1 MIRNNNTQ
9 KWISCVAGSLLLLLL
24 PACTSE
30 ADLEG
35 SQPLVVT
42 AEIASTSPST
52 RSIGATN
59 YDKRIFEEGD
69 EIQISDGS
77 SKSVDYK
84 KDVTNG
90 WVPTTTSL
98 GLKVTASSSASSF
111 SASYPKDFSSILEK
125 QDQSYENFWK
135 SNKLEAKGTTNVKL
149 TNNQVNFTF
158 MPVASKI
165 TISINYKSSGS
176 STTKYKDVTA
186 TLTGGTTCG
195 IRTGGSSSEVIN
207 MLRTSENEASDKHSF
222 VCILYP
228 GTWSFTLSVSRTPE
242 NSSTPESKEQT
253 FTQPSYS
260 FVAAKNYVYNFT
272 SSDELILNKVEVE
285 DFKAATDVPN
295 DPVSAT

>member
-90 WVPTTTSL
+90 WVPTTGS
-98 GLKVTASSSASSF
+98 GLKVPASPSASTF
-111 SASYPKDFSSILEK
+111 SASYPKGFSFILEE
-125 QDQSYENFWK
+125 QDKPYENFWK

-195 IRTGGSSSEVIN
+195 IRTGGSSPEVIN
-207 MLRTSENEASDKHSF
+207 MLRTSENVASDKHSF

-228 GTWSFTLSVSRTPE
+228 GTWSFTLKVSCTNE
-242 NSSTPESKEQT
+242 SSNTKEEKT
-253 FTQPSYS
+253 FTQSSYS

-285 DFKAATDVPN
+285 DFKAATEVPK

>member
-9 KWISCVAGSLLLLLL
+9 KWTSCVAGSLLLLLL

-52 RSIGATN
+52 RAIDATN

-77 SKSVDYK
+77 KSVDYK
-84 KDVTNG
+84 KDKTNG
-90 WVPTTTSL
+90 WVPTTTGS
-98 GLKVTASSSASSF
+98 GLKVTASSSASTF
-111 SASYPKDFSSILEK
+111 SASYPKGFTSILKE

-135 SNKLEAKGTTNVKL
+135 SNKLEATGTTNVKL

-242 NSSTPESKEQT
+242 NSSTPESQEQT
-253 FTQPSYS
+253 FTQSSYS
-260 FVAAKNYVYNFT
+260 FVAVKNYVYNFT

-285 DFKAATDVPN
+285 DFKAATEVPK